1 MPGKPSYKTA
11 YIFIF
16 HLNRHQIL
24 HETTK
29 TYRTADNPLYFLSGF
44 FLQTINF
51 LEVKTDAVS
60 SATNRIMKAEA
71 MIVFYRNSSF
81 RPQQITMKSFLSMK
95 KKRFIPFW

>member
-1 MPGKPSYKTA
+1 MKPRKLIAPLT
-11 YIFIF
+11 IFFI
-16 HLNRHQIL
+16 
-24 HETTK
+24 
-29 TYRTADNPLYFLSGF
+29 FLSGF

-60 SATNRIMKAEA
+60 SATKSDYESGGYDH
-71 MIVFYRNSSF
+71 FYRNSSF